1 MIKNMNNKLFQV
13 VRSYLKA
20 NRLMTLGT
28 SLENR
33 PWSATVFFA
42 FDKDFNI
49 LFFSREDTRH
59 CQNIKKNKYVSF
71 AINQDWGKSGLI
83 KGLQMTGIASRIS
96 KKQHA
101 KFYSLYCARFP
112 WAAEFPDHSLY
123 IIKPTEI
130 HYIDQKFFGHF
141 HRVKVL

>member
-1 MIKNMNNKLFQV
+1 MPDKKNLQKVLK
-13 VRSYLKA
+13 YLKG
-20 NRLMTLGT
+20 NRLMTIGT
-28 SLENR
+28 SLKDR
-33 PWSATVFFA
+33 PWNATVFFA

-59 CQNIKKNKYVSF
+59 CQNIKINKYVSV

-83 KGLQMTGIASRIS
+83 KGLQMIGIASKIPE
-96 KKQHA
+96 KQRA

-112 WAAEFPDHSLY
+112 WAAEFPDHALY
-123 IIKPTEI
+123 IIKPAEI

-141 HRVKVL
+141 HRVRIL